1 MKIPN
6 KRNHHRWI
14 YGSLILYWAI
24 LSYIYLQK
32 LNPSPSILI
41 QENGVFGLTN
51 RDLLSGDKILQD
63 ISPNYDNLGIVAIRF
78 QTFGRI
84 NDDTL
89 IFRLR
94 EKGELDWSYTANYKT
109 DQFQDRELFPF
120 GFPIIAKSKGKI
132 FQFEIESKFGS
143 ESGHVKVDSL
153 LPVVISQYQYNLHN
167 INLISSRGFKYLI
180 LKVGN
185 LVGSLSLVYPII
197 FYLLPLL
204 FYTFRGYLIILP
216 FVFVAIHRPLSIPQP
231 VYWESVYI
239 VSWIICLLKNK
250 LPPKT
255 NLIAAL
261 LALSYSIFQLIENNY
276 PLAEKG
282 AYWVFMFLLLA
293 CFHNLITSGKH
304 PKRFLTGTN
313 SSTIPRI
320 HRF

>member
-1 MKIPN
+1 MKILN
-6 KRNHHRWI
+6 KRNHNRWI
-14 YGSLILYWAI
+14 YGGLILYWVI

-41 QENGVFGLTN
+41 QENGASGLTN

-63 ISPNYDNLGIVAIRF
+63 FTSNYDNLGIVAIRF
-78 QTFGRI
+78 QTFERI

-94 EKGELDWSYTANYKT
+94 EKGEPDWSYTANYKT
-109 DQFQDRELFPF
+109 DQFQDRKLFPF
-120 GFPIIAKSKGKI
+120 GFPIIAESKGKI

-153 LPVVISQYQYNLHN
+153 LPVVISQYQYDLHN
-167 INLISSRGFKYLI
+167 INLISSRGLKYLI
-180 LKVGN
+180 LKLGN

-204 FYTFRGYLIILP
+204 FYTVRGYLIIIP
-216 FVFVAIHRPLSIPQP
+216 FVIVAINRPLSIPQP
-231 VYWESVYI
+231 VYWESVFI
-239 VSWIICLLKNK
+239 VSWSIYLLKNK

-255 NLIAAL
+255 NLIVAL

-276 PLAEKG
+276 PLAETG

-293 CFHNLITSGKH
+293 YFHNLILSGKD
-304 PKRFLTGTN
+304 PKRSLTGTN
-313 SSTIPRI
+313 PSAIPRI

>member
-1 MKIPN
+1 MKIHN
-6 KRNHHRWI
+6 KKNHHRWI
-14 YGSLILYWAI
+14 YWSLILYWVI

-32 LNPSPSILI
+32 LDPSLSILI
-41 QENGVFGLTN
+41 QENGASGLTN
-51 RDLLSGDKILQD
+51 RNLFSGDKVLQD
-63 ISPNYDNLGIVAIRF
+63 FTPNYDNLGIVAIRF

-94 EKGELDWSYTANYKT
+94 EKGESDWYYTANYKT

-143 ESGHVKVDSL
+143 ESGHVKVDNL
-153 LPVVISQYQYNLHN
+153 LPVVISKYQYNLHN

-180 LKVGN
+180 LKLGN

-204 FYTFRGYLIILP
+204 FYTILRLSSLLWKRMGSYLIILP
-216 FVFVAIHRPLSIPQP
+216 FVFVAINQPFSLPQP
-231 VYWESVYI
+231 TYWESVFI
-239 VSWIICLLKNK
+239 VSWSIYLLKNK
-250 LPPKT
+250 LPSEA
-255 NLIAAL
+255 NLIVAL

-282 AYWVFMFLLLA
+282 VYWVFMFLLLA
-293 CFHNLITSGKH
+293 CFHNIIINFRKGL
-304 PKRFLTGTN
+304 
-313 SSTIPRI
+313 
-320 HRF
+320 